1 LVNSAL
7 SLPILVFSFL
17 RCVTDV
23 HESQLYDMR
32 YELNE
37 VEARRERYPST
48 ISYLNLVNALIREE
62 RDLSDS
68 GHRYSCHFYFLA
80 L

>member
-1 LVNSAL
+1 
-7 SLPILVFSFL
+7 
-17 RCVTDV
+17 V
-23 HESQLYDMR
+23 HASQLYDMR

-62 RDLSDS
+62 HDLSDS
-68 GHRYSCHFYFLA
+68 GHRYSCYFSFWLFDLLFVSYA
-80 L
+80 VFGVTN

>member
-1 LVNSAL
+1 MHV
-7 SLPILVFSFL
+7 
-17 RCVTDV
+17 
-23 HESQLYDMR
+23 SQLYDMR

-62 RDLSDS
+62 HDLSDS
-68 GHRYSCHFYFLA
+68 GHRYS
-80 L
+80 